1 MIERRG
7 PASESRAVGGSSL
20 EPLSP
25 SPHGAR
31 WHAGEPLARVP
42 PSAIAQAMAGVW
54 VGERGNSREVA
65 IEAYGPSFGYS
76 AKANGHLITQNPR
89 APMTALRTL
98 LAYLAA
104 ALTTAALGSLIQT
117 QINLAALQ
125 DLGAPIT
132 PTIRLQASAQ
142 DLLGFAPL
150 WAAILAL
157 GFLIAFVT
165 ALLISHA
172 LKRHRTILLVAAGTV
187 SVFATLW
194 LMQMAL
200 PITVIAATRGSVGFA
215 LMGLTGAV
223 GGWMFAWLSARTVAV
238 RG

>member
-1 MIERRG
+1 M
-7 PASESRAVGGSSL
+7 P
-20 EPLSP
+20 
-25 SPHGAR
+25 
-31 WHAGEPLARVP
+31 
-42 PSAIAQAMAGVW
+42 
-54 VGERGNSREVA
+54 
-65 IEAYGPSFGYS
+65 
-76 AKANGHLITQNPR
+76 
-89 APMTALRTL
+89 ALRPL

-104 ALTTAALGSLIQT
+104 TLTTATLGSLIQT
-117 QINLAALQ
+117 QFNLAALQ

-132 PTIRLQASAQ
+132 PSIHLQASAQ

-172 LKRHRTILLVAAGTV
+172 LKRHRTILLITAGTV
-187 SVFATLW
+187 AVFATLW

-200 PITVIAATRGSVGFA
+200 PITVIAATRGSVGFV

-223 GGWMFAWLSARTVAV
+223 GGWAFAWVSSRKVV
-238 RG
+238 VGS